1 MKSER
6 AALRAT
12 QECYEELQRAYDFF
26 NERLFDNELPGALIT
41 MQRTG
46 RSLGHYSSARYV
58 DRSGA
63 KADEINMNPGYFATR
78 PIEDT
83 LSTLGHEMTHQWREH
98 GGNPPRRCYHDKE
111 WAAKMKQIGL
121 HPSSTGRP
129 GGKEVG
135 EKMSHYVLADGLFIQ
150 ACKELLRTSFGIVW
164 FDRFPMACPKDFDY
178 ANGVTVS
185 VPSKPGAQ
193 TDGPKQDAASLE
205 HDDAATDQE
214 EGASDGGGETD
225 GADGQVVKV
234 PMLSAPP
241 IDAGLDVAMVESAEE
256 RAGGAPAGAATKAN
270 ASNRLKYTCP
280 GCKTNIWAKPN
291 INVDCGDCSARFTA
305 GA

>member
-1 MKSER
+1 M
-6 AALRAT
+6 RAT
-12 QECYEELQRAYDFF
+12 QECYQELQRAYDFF
-26 NERLFDNELPGALIT
+26 NERLFDGELPGALMT

-46 RSLGHYSSARYV
+46 RSLGHHSSARYV

-83 LSTLGHEMTHQWREH
+83 LSTLGHEMVHQWRDH

-121 HPSSTGRP
+121 HPSSSGRP

-150 ACKELLRTSFGIVW
+150 ACKELLQTSFGIVW
-164 FDRFPMACPKDFDY
+164 FDRFPMACPKDFGY

-185 VPSKPGAQ
+185 VPSKPGAM
-193 TDGPKQDAASLE
+193 TIGPTHEVSSNDHGAQS
-205 HDDAATDQE
+205 TDQE
-214 EGASDGGGETD
+214 EGPEDGGSEAA
-225 GADGQVVKV
+225 GADGQVVEV
-234 PMLSAPP
+234 PMLSAAP
-241 IDAGLDVAMVESAEE
+241 IDTGLDVAMIEGAVA
-256 RAGGAPAGAATKAN
+256 RAGGASAGTAKAN

-280 GCKTNIWAKPN
+280 GCKTNVWAKPN
-291 INVDCGDCSARFTA
+291 INVDCGDCSQRFTA
-305 GA
+305 GS

>member
-1 MKSER
+1 M
-6 AALRAT
+6 RAT
-12 QECYEELQRAYDFF
+12 QECYQELQRAYDFF
-26 NERLFDNELPGALIT
+26 NERLFDGELPGALIT

-63 KADEINMNPGYFATR
+63 RADEINMNPGYFATR

-83 LSTLGHEMTHQWREH
+83 LSTLGHEMIHQWREH

-111 WAAKMKQIGL
+111 WAAKMKHVGL

-150 ACKELLRTSFGIVW
+150 ACKELLQASFGILW
-164 FDRFPMACPKDFDY
+164 FDRFPMACPKSFDY
-178 ANGVTVS
+178 ANGMTVS
-185 VPSKPGAQ
+185 VPSKPRAKMIRPKHEVASNDRGAQ
-193 TDGPKQDAASLE
+193 S
-205 HDDAATDQE
+205 TDQE
-214 EGASDGGGETD
+214 EGAEDVGSEVA
-225 GADGQVVKV
+225 GADGQVVEV

-241 IDAGLDVAMVESAEE
+241 IDTGLDVAMIEGVEG
-256 RAGGAPAGAATKAN
+256 RAGGALGGTAKAN

-280 GCKTNIWAKPN
+280 SCKTNIWAKPN
-291 INVDCGDCSARFTA
+291 INVDCGDCSQRFTA
-305 GA
+305 GF

>member
-6 AALRAT
+6 AAQRAT
-12 QECYEELQRAYDFF
+12 QESYEELQRAYDFF
-26 NERLFDNELPGALIT
+26 NERLFDGELPGALIT

-63 KADEINMNPGYFATR
+63 RADEINMNPGYFATR

-83 LSTLGHEMTHQWREH
+83 LSTLGHEMVHQWREH

-111 WAAKMKQIGL
+111 WAAKMKEIGL
-121 HPSSTGRP
+121 YPSSTGRP

-135 EKMSHYVLADGLFIQ
+135 EKMSHYIMADGRFIQ
-150 ACKELLRTSFGIVW
+150 ACKELLQTSFGIVW

-178 ANGVTVS
+178 ASGITVS
-185 VPSKPGAQ
+185 VQAKPG
-193 TDGPKQDAASLE
+193 QDAVEQDLKA
-205 HDDAATDQE
+205 DATDQE
-214 EGASDGGGETD
+214 EGSAGGAGDHHADG
-225 GADGQVVKV
+225 GQVVEV
-234 PMLSAPP
+234 PLLSAPP

-256 RAGGAPAGAATKAN
+256 RAGSAPAGAATKAN

-280 GCKTNIWAKPN
+280 GCKTNIWAKPS
-291 INVDCGDCSARFTA
+291 INVDCGDCSQRFTA
-305 GA
+305 GS